1 MTDRPIASDL
11 SDEALF
17 AGLAPALPLPPSEA
31 VVTATKLG
39 LSTMLAANLRPA
51 FSFDLADAEPLW
63 AVALAPYTPTAIV
76 SAARHIA
83 TNDEAEFPTLAE
95 FATLVAS
102 FDRAERRPAR
112 HESEP
117 PEKCGE
123 CQDQDGLVFV
133 EVNPAEGGTLTRR
146 PCSRCRPVQ
155 HEMWLAGHFN
165 STVENQTCH
174 CNHPMCGATKRREK
188 MASRA

>member
-1 MTDRPIASDL
+1 MTDRPIGDDL

-17 AGLAPALPLPPSEA
+17 AGLTPALPLPPSEA
-31 VVTATKLG
+31 VVTAAKLG
-39 LSTMLAANLRPA
+39 LSVMLAANLRPA

-63 AVALAPYTPTAIV
+63 AVGLAAYSPTSIV
-76 SAARHIA
+76 GAARHIA

-112 HESEP
+112 HESDP
-117 PEKCGE
+117 PEKCSE
-123 CQDQDGLVFV
+123 CQDEDGLVFKSH
-133 EVNPAEGGTLTRR
+133 PGEGGTADRR
-146 PCSRCRPVQ
+146 PCSQCRPVQ
-155 HEMWLAGHFN
+155 FEMWQAGHFRP
-165 STVENQTCH
+165 TVENQTCH
-174 CNHPMCGATKRREK
+174 CNHPQCPATKHREK